1 MDKLIQECEALSDK
15 YGLTNIE
22 AIGLMLCER
31 LQTLSDEVH
40 DLDFDTDPI
49 CQAVREAHR

>member
-1 MDKLIQECEALSDK
+1 MEKLIHELQSLSNK